1 MLTSTLALATLAFSG
16 SVLASIGYNKET
28 GGLSAID
35 TSSKHELDSEIEY
48 KEVCYR
54 NLYADLEYF
63 KVHNSKELLTSDT
76 KGAQV
81 FLSEGLKKAYD
92 DVEYYYEEFCYKQ
105 YKERSHENNVDKA
118 HGITV
123 GKRDFASSLGLGDLS
138 GFSTGAGPG
147 AKSGGDELGGASGLF
162 SKGSFL
168 DTFSKGDGMGDFGLD
183 FKDDSH
189 DDQGKKDDSS
199 TADNKNDDGVKGDAQ
214 QQQHDNGG
222 DKGGLGG
229 SSFGSSLPGGGS
241 FGSGSFGSG
250 PGSGDDKY
258 PVVGDGKAYGDDGK
272 DASHT
277 DGVKVDGVKKRG
289 FVLLSRRFTSSRH

>member
-1 MLTSTLALATLAFSG
+1 MLASTLTLATLAFSG
-16 SVLASIGYNKET
+16 SALASIGYNKET

-35 TSSKHELDSEIEY
+35 SSSKHELDSEIEY

-81 FLSEGLKKAYD
+81 FLSDGLKKAYD
-92 DVEYYYEEFCYKQ
+92 DVEYYFEEYCYKQ

-123 GKRDFASSLGLGDLS
+123 GKRDFASSLGLGDSS
-138 GFSTGAGPG
+138 GFSTGGAG
-147 AKSGGDELGGASGLF
+147 AKSGGDDLGGASGLF

-199 TADNKNDDGVKGDAQ
+199 TADNEKDDGVKGDEQ
-214 QQQHDNGG
+214 QPQHDDGG
-222 DKGGLGG
+222 DKGALGG
-229 SSFGSSLPGGGS
+229 SSFGSSLVGGGS
-241 FGSGSFGSG
+241 FGSGPSGSG
-250 PGSGDDKY
+250 SGEDKHA
-258 PVVGDGKAYGDDGK
+258 VVGDGKAYGDDGK

-277 DGVKVDGVKKRG
+277 DGVKKRG
-289 FVLLSRRFTSSRH
+289 FVFLSRRFASSRH